1 MTDHDDAHPALRPPL
16 DRAFKALR
24 QFNSPEGHSLAG
36 RKHRL
41 APKWDHHFPG
51 DAHLH
56 RLARAL
62 SARAAIDMKEFC
74 EAVEFF
80 ARARKTIR
88 APVVA
93 DLFCGHGF
101 AGLLF
106 ALFEREVE
114 RVILIDRMRP
124 PSHDHILAAVL
135 EVGPWVA
142 RKIEFRTESIR
153 RTVPLP
159 DATAVI
165 GVHACGPRTDRCLK
179 TAINCGGPVAVMPCC
194 HHTSSYHR
202 RPTAFDEALGTDLA
216 IDIDRT
222 YRLEGAGYRVEWS
235 AIPRVV
241 TPKNRIILAT
251 PGAEVRDL
259 RFDPRI

>member
-1 MTDHDDAHPALRPPL
+1 MTHDDAHAAVRPPL
-16 DRAFKALR
+16 DRTFKALR
-24 QFNSPEGHSLAG
+24 QFNTDEGHRLAG
-36 RKHRL
+36 RKDRL
-41 APKWDHHFPG
+41 APFWDRYFPG

-62 SARAAIDMKEFC
+62 SARGAIDMKEFC

-80 ARARKTIR
+80 ARTRRAVR
-88 APVVA
+88 APVMA

-101 AGLLF
+101 VGLLF

-114 RVILIDRMRP
+114 RVVLVDRMCP
-124 PSHDHILAAVL
+124 PAHAAIVEAVC

-142 RKIEFRTESIR
+142 GKVEFRRENIR
-153 RTVPLP
+153 HHVELPAGATVL
-159 DATAVI
+159 

-179 TAINCGGPVAVMPCC
+179 SAIACGGAVAVMPCC
-194 HHTSSYHR
+194 HHTSSYHQ
-202 RPTAFDEALGTDLA
+202 RPRAFDEVLGTDLS

-222 YRLEGAGYRVEWS
+222 YRLEGAGYDVVWN

-241 TPKNRIILAT
+241 TPKNRIIIGT
-251 PGAEVRDL
+251 PGGERRDL
-259 RFDPRI
+259 AFDPRI